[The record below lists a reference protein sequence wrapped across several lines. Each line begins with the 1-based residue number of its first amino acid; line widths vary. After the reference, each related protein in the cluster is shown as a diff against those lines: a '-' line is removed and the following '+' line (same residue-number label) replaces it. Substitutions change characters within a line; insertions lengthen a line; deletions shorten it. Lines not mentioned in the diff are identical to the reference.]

1 MSWTVDYAHSQI
13 QFSVRHMMISTVRG
27 HFGKFNV
34 KAEIDEQDVPR
45 SQVEV
50 QIEAASLDTGMPPRD
65 AHLRSPDFFDAEKYP
80 LITFKSKRAENV
92 NEAGGKLIGYL
103 TIRDVTR
110 EVALDVEYNGQAK
123 SPWGAISAGFNAR
136 TKLNRKQWDLNWN
149 KALESGGWLVGDDV
163 TVAIEIEFTKQPEPV
178 KQPAV
183 LEAVA
188 A

>member
-65 AHLRSPDFFDAEKYP
+65 A
-80 LITFKSKRAENV
+80 
-92 NEAGGKLIGYL
+92 
-103 TIRDVTR
+103 
-110 EVALDVEYNGQAK
+110 
-123 SPWGAISAGFNAR
+123 
-136 TKLNRKQWDLNWN
+136 
-149 KALESGGWLVGDDV
+149 
-163 TVAIEIEFTKQPEPV
+163 
-178 KQPAV
+178 
-183 LEAVA
+183 
-188 A
+188 